1 MKFIFNLVSLLFFS
15 IVVFSQNN
23 TETLGFK
30 IIKENQKRVDIP
42 FELHNNLI
50 VVTVILN
57 DRLPLKFILDTGV
70 RTAILTDKSISDF
83 LNINYSR
90 IRPIYGAGGEK
101 IVDAYIATN
110 VTIELPGVRGKG
122 HALFVLEEDLL
133 QLRNYLGIEVH
144 GIIGYELFSR
154 FIVEINYSKKVLRI
168 HDPKYFQPKKSYK
181 SIPITVED
189 TKPYFNTVISIDE
202 GENFP
207 VKLMIDTGASHAVLL
222 LSNTDERIIIPG
234 NNLDSYLGRGLSGPI
249 EGKVARINHLYFG
262 DFEIR
267 KPIALFPDIA
277 SYPDS
282 LSKVQRNGTIGG
294 AITSRFNIILDFFS
308 EQMYIKKN
316 AKFKEPFEFNLSGIV
331 IRAKGRRLDTFEV
344 VEVRE
349 NSAGDEAGIEVG
361 DLIIKINHKSTKE
374 MKMGNIAGYF
384 NSKNHRRISLVVE
397 RDGKMVNTVVQLKR
411 LI

>member
-30 IIKENQKRVDIP
+30 IIKVNQKRVDIP

-90 IRPIYGAGGEK
+90 KRPIYGAGGEK

-133 QLRNYLGIEVH
+133 QLRNYLGVDVH

-168 HDPKYFQPKKSYK
+168 HDPKYFHPKKSYK

-189 TKPYFNTVISIDE
+189 TKPYFNTVISIEE

-222 LSNTDERIIIPG
+222 LSNTDERIIIPS

-282 LSKVQRNGTIGG
+282 LSRVQRNGTIGG
-294 AITSRFNIILDFFS
+294 AIITRFNIIFDFFS
-308 EQMYIKKN
+308 EQMFIKKN
-316 AKFKEPFEFNLSGIV
+316 SKFKQPFEFNLSGIV

-361 DLIIKINHKSTKE
+361 DLIIQINHKSTKE
-374 MKMGNIAGYF
+374 MKMGNVAGYF

-397 RDGKMVNTVVQLKR
+397 RNGKMVNKVVQLKR